1 MKTIILDNQITLL
14 KKIHYGNAFYY
25 VLDNEKASHIQT
37 LTGKKTV
44 SEDDMKALKALGFKL
59 RLHQDSLPI

>member
-1 MKTIILDNQITLL
+1 MKPIMLDNQITLL
-14 KKIHYGNAFYY
+14 RKFHYGNAFYY

-44 SEDDMKALKALGFKL
+44 SENDIKALKALGFKL